1 MCAWRE
7 RAYVPCADPQPA
19 NRAHW
24 QTFAIWYYIPLCK
37 PKRRG
42 VKRQTARICRPPCAK
57 RHRDRSHTRDPE
69 PSQALDFAN
78 GLRTARKSRPLS
90 RLRRADGKTKK
101 SRGPR
106 AAESKFTVPASQP
119 LLSCIFQVKE
129 FYRYRKTLRHKA
141 PHSLIIQNLTLT
153 LTLTLTKLHRPTV
166 RHVYLHTP
174 CSLSRSVLLPI
185 SWSVLIPSTVECTD
199 T

>member
-1 MCAWRE
+1 MCGSATG
-7 RAYVPCADPQPA
+7 QPGALA
-19 NRAHW
+19 NVCNMVLYTFM
-24 QTFAIWYYIPLCK
+24 QT
-37 PKRRG
+37 
-42 VKRQTARICRPPCAK
+42 QTARRQTPDGKILPSAK

-78 GLRTARKSRPLS
+78 GLRTACKSRPLS

-101 SRGPR
+101 SRSPR

-153 LTLTLTKLHRPTV
+153 LTKLHRPTV
-166 RHVYLHTP
+166 RHAYLHTP